1 MLIFTTAFFL
11 VVVKVPLYHF
21 ELPVT
26 KVEFL
31 LEEKMK
37 LNKTKKI
44 FVLSMAF
51 LLAFGAS
58 AKSKVKDAESMT
70 EDENA
75 RILNVMAKIRR
86 GEDVCIAAFGGSIT
100 SGYNSNPLSENS
112 WRALVGKWWQ
122 AKAKEYG
129 ANVKYMHEAVSGT
142 DSAFGA
148 ARAQFHLLDNNVDLV
163 FLEFAM
169 NDQWLEA
176 SVRNRSYEGIIRQI
190 ENGSEA
196 GIFALFVNEKNPPQ
210 SSQQKEQQPICEY
223 YHIPFVSWKDCL
235 FATDKKD
242 FEGFFDGEEGVHP
255 NNAGHAKIA
264 EYMTA
269 KLETVWKNLPSD
281 SEIPENSKNLPEV
294 LTDRGFENAVY
305 YTKDNIQSLTNT
317 GWTEGSPVHSEWT
330 SHGRSHEGWQTK
342 TAGAEIVFEVTG
354 SAVGITY
361 CESDQFRDPIA
372 WVEYEDGKT
381 STKLPLNCYVSY
393 RKGYYGWA
401 YKELVST
408 DSVQKFKVHIQ
419 CNKRASK
426 DKDGKSTNITGIL
439 VAGEK

>member
-1 MLIFTTAFFL
+1 
-11 VVVKVPLYHF
+11 
-21 ELPVT
+21 
-26 KVEFL
+26 
-31 LEEKMK
+31 MK

-223 YHIPFVSWKDCL
+223 YHIPFVSWKDCEL
-235 FATDKKD
+235 AEKGTSLNWND
-242 FEGFFDGEEGVHP
+242 FFDGSESVHP
-255 NNAGHAKIA
+255 NNTGHAEIA
-264 EYMTA
+264 KFIIQ
-269 KLETVWKNLPSD
+269 KLEAIWALL
-281 SEIPENSKNLPEV
+281 PENDSDLPPIQKTLPAP
-294 LTDRGFENAVY
+294 LTDRGYEYLTY
-305 YTKDNIQSLTNT
+305 YNCDNLKPVKNT
-317 GWTEGSPVHSEWT
+317 GWSNGSPVHTEWVA
-330 SHGRSHEGWQTK
+330 HGNSKEGWRSSK
-342 TAGAEIVFEVTG
+342 EGSEIVFKVKGT
-354 SAVGITY
+354 SVNLLFA
-361 CESDQFRDPIA
+361 ESDGFRNCQA
-372 WVEYEDGKT
+372 WVKYGGKESKKVT
-381 STKLPLNCYVSY
+381 IKCENSI
-393 RKGYYGWA
+393 RKGYLGWSS
-401 YKELVST
+401 KELVKT
-408 DSVQKFKVHIQ
+408 DKETTFEVHVIVP
-419 CNKRASK
+419 KGRANYQ
-426 DKDGKSTNITGIL
+426 GRETNIFGLIVTHE
-439 VAGEK
+439 EKQK